1 MRSARDIDVGS
12 RRSREKKRLA
22 LIFESSAYVHRP
34 TRDHDLRDRKSL
46 IMSRERCIY
55 GVYATSGIT
64 WWREKNRLFISMYIY
79 IYVGIN
85 FIVESLNFS

>member
-12 RRSREKKRLA
+12 RRSREKWLA

-46 IMSRERCIY
+46 IMSRERCIC
-55 GVYATSGIT
+55 GVYATSVIT
-64 WWREKNRLFISMYIY
+64 WWREKNRLFISTYIHRNQFY
-79 IYVGIN
+79 SRVT
-85 FIVESLNFS
+85 